1 MSRLDCLE
9 MAQFGPGAPLAAQCP
24 QVSVP
29 DGWRA
34 WTDADGPLPPALL
47 ARAQAIAND
56 TSVVPGA
63 TESFPLPGVT
73 TLLRLEPRDWMRD
86 DQGNLIEGCFRVTGI
101 YLPLPA
107 TSSTQAPS
115 ASAPEDKVSKTVGVL
130 TVVSL
135 AVGILGSL
143 AAWGTDS

>member
-1 MSRLDCLE
+1 

-56 TSVVPGA
+56 KGVAPGT

-101 YLPLPA
+101 YLPLA
-107 TSSTQAPS
+107 ASAATQATTAT
-115 ASAPEDKVSKTVGVL
+115 ASDDRLTKTVGIL
-130 TVVSL
+130 TALSL
-135 AVGILGSL
+135 GVGILGSL
-143 AAWGTDS
+143 AAWGADS